1 MLMRLSVK
9 KHNTTFLMPFVF
21 MLSGMYIALFQ
32 CVLHYWISVRM
43 SHTCEHFKSSKIRL
57 CSYSGF
63 CPGAWAWCVYVWSPW
78 AESAD
83 SRQHWVLLTGQPSC
97 GRTGRVSVFK
107 GLIIKWERQT
117 SKQTYLKKRV
127 RKNSVCWDYIT
138 SIYRGSLFFRLEIL
152 RTRRGCIV
160 ITVGHDVLEERY
172 PQMRKN

>member
-1 MLMRLSVK
+1 MECILLS
-9 KHNTTFLMPFVF
+9 TFSV
-21 MLSGMYIALFQ
+21 Y
-32 CVLHYWISVRM
+32 YWISVRT

-63 CPGAWAWCVYVWSPW
+63 CPGTWAWCVYVWSPW

-83 SRQHWVLLTGQPSC
+83 STECSFRVSLHVAAQ
-97 GRTGRVSVFK
+97 GRGSVFK

-127 RKNSVCWDYIT
+127 RKNSMCWDYIT
-138 SIYRGSLFFRLEIL
+138 SIYRGSLFFRLEIR

-172 PQMRKN
+172 PQMQKN